1 MIDTSIYVNFRNDLM
16 LKIIIIIIH
25 YTCTRTCDYWQCQTR
40 ALQVND
46 LQSLVSI
53 ENAL

>member
-1 MIDTSIYVNFRNDLM
+1 MIDTSTYATLG
-16 LKIIIIIIH
+16 
-25 YTCTRTCDYWQCQTR
+25 QTQ

-53 ENAL
+53 EKAL